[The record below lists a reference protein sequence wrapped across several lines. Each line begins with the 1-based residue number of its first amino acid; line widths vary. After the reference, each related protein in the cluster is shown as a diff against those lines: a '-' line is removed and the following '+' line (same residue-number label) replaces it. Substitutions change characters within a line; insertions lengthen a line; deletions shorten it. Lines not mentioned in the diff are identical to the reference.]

1 MLHGTRTKEGTRLE
15 ELPVPLPLA
24 SESISFNPVSVDL
37 LSLNLHP
44 QGKHKTWQRFPQFI
58 FLMFGKE
65 VEINWIFFNAIS
77 KFQ

>member
-15 ELPVPLPLA
+15 ELPIPLPLA
-24 SESISFNPVSVDL
+24 SESISFN